1 MIQLMRTSLLSANCV
16 SEARPVAVGGLG
28 GSGTRVV
35 VSLLEELG
43 FDMGNDL
50 NESKDDLTFT
60 ALFKRK
66 ALWPPQAHLSELKQ
80 ALECFISSRYGL
92 CPSGM
97 SVQGHLS
104 RAQAML
110 DNLIKE
116 SSWHDG
122 GSVTDRLKGLEQI
135 GQGSVPWGW
144 KEPNTHLFLTYLLSA
159 LPNMKYIHVVRNGL
173 DMAHSANQNQLV
185 LWGERL
191 VGRPVNPASPQDAF
205 AFWCAAHERLLT
217 ILSEVPKRILLVQYE
232 SLLTNEQAAVDRLA
246 EFLSLDISTP
256 VRARWRR
263 TIKASETVGRHCN
276 EPALRISAEQLSVLE
291 RIGYRVT
298 ES

>member
-1 MIQLMRTSLLSANCV
+1 MRTSLLSANCV

-173 DMAHSANQNQLV
+173 DMAHSANQNQLA
-185 LWGERL
+185 LWGETL
-191 VGRPVNPASPQDAF
+191 LGRPVAAASPEDSF
-205 AFWCAAHERLLT
+205 AFWCETHERVLAIAGRNSSRML
-217 ILSEVPKRILLVQYE
+217 ILPFE
-232 SLLTNEQAAVDRLA
+232 SLLTREETTISRLA
-246 EFLSLDISTP
+246 KFVSLNRSSQIIDLLTDLRGPSSIGRYKHEKP
-256 VRARWRR
+256 LQIGLRQAR
-263 TIKASETVGRHCN
+263 ILH
-276 EPALRISAEQLSVLE
+276 LL
-291 RIGYRVT
+291 GY
-298 ES
+298 